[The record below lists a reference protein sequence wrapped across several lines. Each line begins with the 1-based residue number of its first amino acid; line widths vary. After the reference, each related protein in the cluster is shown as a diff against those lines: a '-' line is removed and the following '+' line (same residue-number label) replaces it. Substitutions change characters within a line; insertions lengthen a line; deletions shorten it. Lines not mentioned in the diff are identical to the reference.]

1 MATSFWC
8 TTKAVNFY
16 SVVINSTF
24 KSAVISDT
32 FEIELAQPTGFTCT
46 RPAEP
51 RNSTDSEGYPIAQ
64 KNKSTFKSM
73 TNNSTFESAVNN
85 YTAEVHCQYDMMM

>member
-1 MATSFWC
+1 MLLLTAHS
-8 TTKAVNFY
+8 KVLLL
-16 SVVINSTF
+16 VILL
-24 KSAVISDT
+24 K
-32 FEIELAQPTGFTCT
+32 LAQPTQGSLAQDQLSRTI
-46 RPAEP
+46 PQIPKA
-51 RNSTDSEGYPIAQ
+51 GYPITQ

>member
-1 MATSFWC
+1 MLLLTAHS
-8 TTKAVNFY
+8 KVLLL
-16 SVVINSTF
+16 VILL
-24 KSAVISDT
+24 K
-32 FEIELAQPTGFTCT
+32 LAQPTGFTCT